1 MGNTRTGEE
10 DRYRRSLYTYVK
22 RSIPFPTFAT
32 FDAPSREFCTP
43 RRLSSNTPLQAL
55 VMLNDTVF
63 VECAEALADRI
74 DSELSDDSKQS
85 LAQAYQLVTG
95 RIADAETINTLNQ
108 LYEDTKMHSPDSAWT
123 VVAQVLLNLDESL
136 TF

>member
-1 MGNTRTGEE
+1 
-10 DRYRRSLYTYVK
+10 
-22 RSIPFPTFAT
+22 
-32 FDAPSREFCTP
+32 
-43 RRLSSNTPLQAL
+43 
-55 VMLNDTVF
+55 MLNDTVF